1 MNVPTIEKMN
11 QMRLLGMKETF
22 QALLESQQ
30 DLTYDEA
37 VSMLIEAEWQ
47 WRANNKMQRYIK
59 QAGFRYQAS
68 MEEIDFAT
76 TRNLNKNHLLR
87 LADCSFI
94 QRAQNILVT
103 GPAGVGKS
111 FLASAMGHQA
121 CVKGYRT
128 AYFNMQKLFSK
139 LRMAKADQSYLKIIA
154 RLEKTN
160 LLILDDFG
168 LQALDHQNRM
178 MLLEIIEDR
187 HGKKSTIIS
196 AQLPVKSWYDVIGDK
211 TIADAI
217 LDRIVHHAHRIELQ
231 GESMRKKKIKQI
243 KTT

>member
-231 GESMRKKKIKQI
+231 GESMRKKKIIQI

>member
-68 MEEIDFAT
+68 MEGIDFTT

-196 AQLPVKSWYDVIGDK
+196 AQLPVKRWYDVIGDK

>member
-1 MNVPTIEKMN
+1 MSSKNRKIKPG
-11 QMRLLGMKETF
+11 LLT
-22 QALLESQQ
+22 
-30 DLTYDEA
+30 
-37 VSMLIEAEWQ
+37 
-47 WRANNKMQRYIK
+47 
-59 QAGFRYQAS
+59 
-68 MEEIDFAT
+68 
-76 TRNLNKNHLLR
+76 
-87 LADCSFI
+87 
-94 QRAQNILVT
+94 
-103 GPAGVGKS
+103 
-111 FLASAMGHQA
+111 
-121 CVKGYRT
+121 T

>member
-1 MNVPTIEKMN
+1 
-11 QMRLLGMKETF
+11 
-22 QALLESQQ
+22 
-30 DLTYDEA
+30 
-37 VSMLIEAEWQ
+37 
-47 WRANNKMQRYIK
+47 MQRYIK
-59 QAGFRYQAS
+59 QAGFRYQAP
-68 MEEIDFAT
+68 MEDIDFTA

-111 FLASAMGHQA
+111 FLASAIGHQA

>member
-68 MEEIDFAT
+68 MEEIDFTT

-94 QRAQNILVT
+94 QRAKNILVT

-139 LRMAKADQSYLKIIA
+139 LRMAKADQSYLKI
-154 RLEKTN
+154 K
-160 LLILDDFG
+160 
-168 LQALDHQNRM
+168 
-178 MLLEIIEDR
+178 
-187 HGKKSTIIS
+187 
-196 AQLPVKSWYDVIGDK
+196 
-211 TIADAI
+211 
-217 LDRIVHHAHRIELQ
+217 
-231 GESMRKKKIKQI
+231 
-243 KTT
+243 

>member
-1 MNVPTIEKMN
+1 
-11 QMRLLGMKETF
+11 
-22 QALLESQQ
+22 
-30 DLTYDEA
+30 
-37 VSMLIEAEWQ
+37 
-47 WRANNKMQRYIK
+47 
-59 QAGFRYQAS
+59 
-68 MEEIDFAT
+68 
-76 TRNLNKNHLLR
+76 
-87 LADCSFI
+87 
-94 QRAQNILVT
+94 
-103 GPAGVGKS
+103 
-111 FLASAMGHQA
+111 
-121 CVKGYRT
+121 
-128 AYFNMQKLFSK
+128 MQKLFSK